1 MTLRHKLKSV
11 VLLCACIFGAGAGK
25 SPLCTRDNALDI
37 IKQQVDLTRTFN
49 DSGRRIAVLIR
60 AADLLW
66 PHEQKRARAVFTEAF
81 ELAIENEKEAEQKGS
96 RSVLLRLQVPDQR
109 HIVIRAVAK
118 RDPAW
123 AKELTR
129 QMLKPDREAPS
140 TRDSVSDV
148 LTAARLLDSANKLI
162 ATDYGAALDLA
173 RASLNYPAS
182 SELTRFLYKLWEI
195 NHQEADQFYV
205 QALTTYAERPMRE
218 FLYLQA
224 YPFGW
229 SELLN
234 TPIFSFYP
242 DMPGKFEPN
251 QSLQRRF
258 LETMLRRAQQALESP
273 LDPADMYQDPTQ
285 GRLPGTVRILE
296 GLVKLE
302 PQVRASLPDLL
313 PQLTDAREKIL
324 VSLSVEQQKLFLQ
337 PGREAAA
344 KPRQTFEER
353 IGAAQKTTDV
363 YERDEMIATAV
374 LGSEN
379 ESLERVI
386 ETIDEI
392 SDPTLR
398 AHLIEWHYFQRATA
412 ATQQKLFDEAER
424 LAAKVDG
431 KEIRAYLLNE
441 IARAL
446 LTRGDGQTQAQELLE
461 AAITDAKRAGVN
473 IFAARAL
480 LTSSNLYAK
489 IDLNRS
495 IAVLGDAISSI
506 NRLDAPDFVSDD
518 QALEKTP
525 KRMAKGGRYKG
536 EYRLRFYMPG
546 LDPERAFREMA
557 KMDFDTALAQSSA
570 LTDKYQRAL
579 SMLSIAEVCLQKPS
593 RR

>member
-140 TRDSVSDV
+140 TRDSVNDV

-162 ATDYGAALDLA
+162 ATDNGAALDFA

-229 SELLN
+229 SALLN

-353 IGAAQKTTDV
+353 IDAAQKTTDV
-363 YERDEMIATAV
+363 YERDEMIASAV

-398 AHLIEWHYFQRATA
+398 AHLIEWLYFQRATA

-518 QALEKTP
+518 QVLEKTP
-525 KRMAKGGRYKG
+525 KRMAKGGRHKG

>member
-353 IGAAQKTTDV
+353 IGAAQKTTEV

-386 ETIDEI
+386 ERIDEI

-398 AHLIEWHYFQRATA
+398 AHLIEWLYFQRATA
-412 ATQQKLFDEAER
+412 ARQQKLFDEAER

-446 LTRGDGQTQAQELLE
+446 LTRGDGQTNAQELLE
-461 AAITDAKRAGVN
+461 AAIADAKRAGVN

-506 NRLDAPDFVSDD
+506 NRLEAPDFVSDD

-525 KRMAKGGRYKG
+525 TRMAKGGRYKG

>member
-162 ATDYGAALDLA
+162 ATDNGAALDLA

-205 QALTTYAERPMRE
+205 QALTTYAERPMRG

>member
-96 RSVLLRLQVPDQR
+96 RSVLLKLQVPDQR

-140 TRDSVSDV
+140 TRDSVNDV

-162 ATDYGAALDLA
+162 ATDNGAALDLA

-353 IGAAQKTTDV
+353 IDAAQKTTDV
-363 YERDEMIATAV
+363 YERDEMIASAV

-398 AHLIEWHYFQRATA
+398 AHLIEWLYFQRATA
-412 ATQQKLFDEAER
+412 ARQQKLFDEAER

-446 LTRGDGQTQAQELLE
+446 LTRGDGQTNAQELLE
-461 AAITDAKRAGVN
+461 AAIADAKRAGVN

-525 KRMAKGGRYKG
+525 KRMAKGGRHKG
-536 EYRLRFYMPG
+536 EYRLRFYLPG

>member
-1 MTLRHKLKSV
+1 MTLRHKLKYV
-11 VLLCACIFGAGAGK
+11 VLLSACIFGAGAGK

-140 TRDSVSDV
+140 TRDSVNDV

-446 LTRGDGQTQAQELLE
+446 LTRGDGQTNAQELLE
-461 AAITDAKRAGVN
+461 AAIADAKRAGVN

-525 KRMAKGGRYKG
+525 KRMAKGGRHKG

>member
-398 AHLIEWHYFQRATA
+398 AHLIEWLYFQRATA
-412 ATQQKLFDEAER
+412 ARQQKLFDEAER

-446 LTRGDGQTQAQELLE
+446 LTRGDGQTNAQELLE
-461 AAITDAKRAGVN
+461 AAIADAKRAGVN

-525 KRMAKGGRYKG
+525 TRMAKGGRYKG

>member
-140 TRDSVSDV
+140 TRDSVNDV

-162 ATDYGAALDLA
+162 ATDNGAALDLA

-205 QALTTYAERPMRE
+205 QALTTYAERPMRG

-353 IGAAQKTTDV
+353 IDAAQKTTDV
-363 YERDEMIATAV
+363 YERDEMIASAV
-374 LGSEN
+374 L
-379 ESLERVI
+379 
-386 ETIDEI
+386 
-392 SDPTLR
+392 
-398 AHLIEWHYFQRATA
+398 
-412 ATQQKLFDEAER
+412 
-424 LAAKVDG
+424 
-431 KEIRAYLLNE
+431 
-441 IARAL
+441 
-446 LTRGDGQTQAQELLE
+446 
-461 AAITDAKRAGVN
+461 
-473 IFAARAL
+473 
-480 LTSSNLYAK
+480 
-489 IDLNRS
+489 
-495 IAVLGDAISSI
+495 
-506 NRLDAPDFVSDD
+506 
-518 QALEKTP
+518 
-525 KRMAKGGRYKG
+525 
-536 EYRLRFYMPG
+536 
-546 LDPERAFREMA
+546 
-557 KMDFDTALAQSSA
+557 
-570 LTDKYQRAL
+570 
-579 SMLSIAEVCLQKPS
+579 
-593 RR
+593 